1 EWRPSKPSRLE
12 EREVSRVPPVFPAGD
27 IALRDGCSKAPSL
40 SNHPVRQ
47 QSAAAS
53 AGDTKFFVVDVAAF
67 YYVIDAGDQIFV
79 IVAWITILNHVPK
92 FLAVTRAAARIRV
105 EHHVTLR
112 RHPLKFMNEN
122 VAVGNVRPAMNVQN
136 QRIFFMRIEIWRL
149 LQPCLYAF
157 AVKTLLPN
165 LFRLGEIQFREQLI
179 IHIR

>member
-12 EREVSRVPPVFPAGD
+12 EREVSYVPPVFPTGD
-27 IALRDGCSKAPSL
+27 IALRNCCSKAPSL

-53 AGDTKFFVVDVAAF
+53 AGDTKFFVIDVAAF
-67 YYVIDAGDQIFV
+67 YYLIDAGHQIFV

-112 RHPLKFMNEN
+112 CHPLKFMNEN
-122 VAVGNVRPAMNVQN
+122 VAVRDVWSTMDVQN
-136 QRIFFMRIEIWRL
+136 QRIFLMRIEIRRL

-157 AVKTLLPN
+157 AVKAVVRN
-165 LFRLGEIQFREQLI
+165 LFRFGEIQFRQQVV